1 MHSSETL
8 AAPPST
14 GPNLLLELG
23 RLIVRSRS
31 RSPPPS
37 PAPAPAPSPH
47 DRLLQAKL
55 RAARPS
61 TSHQIQTQP
70 KSDVEECKPGVEGQL
85 SDHVQALWTDQIPVC
100 IEVLLA
106 GECSEC
112 RRVGREEPPTPQAET
127 HPRGVLLE
135 RWTMHTLPAKS
146 NEAAFTCSAW
156 LLNAVRSQLHFSQL
170 RAWRMAR
177 VQHSYRQHRRKLSR
191 ETCNI
196 KKIEANCDQ
205 DELDELDE
213 LDEFKRK
220 LNVLYSVRT
229 PGDTYHA
236 NEFQKTPISHQFPV
250 TDIGGNVHLKVV
262 LESLPRVDEIPNVK
276 CTCQKRRASKE
287 MPVNIHEELTGKL
300 NDLTIGNRIKFP
312 TDLIN
317 SNTGNP
323 ARRLSIVTNAAS
335 TEYLYTSDEK
345 DEKNKVLDDRML
357 TPCSENGKH
366 KCNCDEE
373 SDGREMKSFTSVN
386 NEPKKL
392 DERRLR
398 EIAKYKRRLRK
409 ESKLKKLSD
418 STSSE
423 GDKIEKAKE
432 THTSIPILQAS
443 RFDRLRAIGCYR
455 NQTYLTL
462 PASRIETKSPFV
474 DAATIQPDEIKK
486 TCTVGT
492 QTDNVACSCGSV
504 IEMKCDS
511 CVQNRLVRSEANY
524 DLASLDGKNNG
535 ARRKREDEAVEM
547 FKKPKC
553 DNICSGSSIH
563 SEKCDNLVVT
573 NVSFG
578 SDVVK
583 RPKIRRY
590 QHLMDRIDRVVE
602 DRSNKDIEELHLK
615 TDDTVFSVPKRE
627 SKRQK
632 TFSINDDEYVRYEKC
647 DYGTFEKYESDQ
659 IESPVDQ
666 NGFKFPEVRKGQEN
680 LVPSPSETDRF
691 RFRFDSAASM
701 VFHTKTGLPLTSSPA
716 PLRRGNNCFD
726 FDDSINGIS
735 GIKSALFHPGGAEEP
750 PSCPLVPPGP
760 ATPPSPLCPPS
771 PVSSSPQP
779 TATKKEST
787 PKLRMGPSTGLLG
800 SFEESALKGRLEP
813 VATVQ
818 GFTAEL
824 AASGAFCA
832 PHRRLPVTVFFYACG
847 ATNAPYMG
855 HINLGPS
862 GYRVSRSGTIQV
874 SLFNPHGTLV
884 KMFVVLYDLTK
895 MPPRAR
901 TFLRQRTLYL
911 PASAPAPPPH
921 LIHKWL
927 RYLIHLRFMTS
938 KSGKLYLHTDIRIIV
953 SRKADLDTATAHS
966 IFRPITAPSDDN
978 DTKSDGETKFTDG
991 PSKNADA
998 QSKTAD
1004 AQSKITD
1011 AQSKTADA
1019 QSKIADGAS
1028 KIADGIGNCRGP
1040 NRVFGGSSEHDTE
1053 AKRDNNMLEICY
1065 ENGNGVAFELR
1076 SFTYAPENPKYS
1088 PRLHFRCLH
1097 EIWPN
1102 FPIPSIGKACAPAVG
1117 TLIG

>member
-61 TSHQIQTQP
+61 TSHQLLN
-70 KSDVEECKPGVEGQL
+70 SYVALVLNLL
-85 SDHVQALWTDQIPVC
+85 SLLQGRSTLLQASASPNSSAVMSSWYSRRSHQYFVLFLSPSSSTAMSSLYVTCHRFYKTDAPNST
-100 IEVLLA
+100 L
-106 GECSEC
+106 CSLSPPSSSTAMSPLYVTC
-112 RRVGREEPPTPQAET
+112 RRYKTGLHFNKRGRHLTLQQLCRPGTLYASTYFVLSLSSELLNGYVALVLNLISLLQDRKKESDIAGRDTLASTKASLPRDRLLYAKLRAEKPSTSHQEPPTPQAET

-135 RWTMHTLPAKS
+135 RWTMHTLPAK
-146 NEAAFTCSAW
+146 
-156 LLNAVRSQLHFSQL
+156 
-170 RAWRMAR
+170 
-177 VQHSYRQHRRKLSR
+177 RKLSR

-213 LDEFKRK
+213 FKRK
-220 LNVLYSVRT
+220 LNVVYSVRT

-535 ARRKREDEAVEM
+535 ARRKREDDAVEM

-553 DNICSGSSIH
+553 DNLCSGSSIH

-632 TFSINDDEYVRYEKC
+632 TFSINDDEYVPYEKC

-701 VFHTKTGLPLTSSPA
+701 VFHTKT
-716 PLRRGNNCFD
+716 
-726 FDDSINGIS
+726 
-735 GIKSALFHPGGAEEP
+735 
-750 PSCPLVPPGP
+750 
-760 ATPPSPLCPPS
+760 
-771 PVSSSPQP
+771 
-779 TATKKEST
+779 
-787 PKLRMGPSTGLLG
+787 
-800 SFEESALKGRLEP
+800 
-813 VATVQ
+813 
-818 GFTAEL
+818 
-824 AASGAFCA
+824 
-832 PHRRLPVTVFFYACG
+832 
-847 ATNAPYMG
+847 
-855 HINLGPS
+855 
-862 GYRVSRSGTIQV
+862 
-874 SLFNPHGTLV
+874 
-884 KMFVVLYDLTK
+884 VLYDLTK

-927 RYLIHLRFMTS
+927 RYLIHL
-938 KSGKLYLHTDIRIIV
+938 
-953 SRKADLDTATAHS
+953 
-966 IFRPITAPSDDN
+966 RPITAPSDDN

-1019 QSKIADGAS
+1019 QSKIADGASKIADGAS

-1088 PRLHFRCLH
+1088 PR
-1097 EIWPN
+1097 
-1102 FPIPSIGKACAPAVG
+1102 
-1117 TLIG
+1117 